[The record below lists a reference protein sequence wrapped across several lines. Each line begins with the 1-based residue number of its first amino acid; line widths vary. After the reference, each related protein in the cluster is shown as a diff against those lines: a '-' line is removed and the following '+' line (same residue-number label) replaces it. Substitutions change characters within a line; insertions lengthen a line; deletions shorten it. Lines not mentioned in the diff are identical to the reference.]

1 MWYTECGKDSDVVLS
16 SRVRLARNVKG
27 IPFPKRADKENQQK
41 VIDLLKDAVKESETK
56 LNFIDIGAMK
66 DYERQAIAECHLI
79 SPQMMDDS
87 VKRAVLLSDD
97 SSVSILVNEEDHMRI
112 QCMAPG
118 FNLADCFERA
128 NNIDDMIEQTVDY
141 AFDSK
146 FGYLTCC
153 PTNMGT
159 GLRASVMVHLPALT
173 MSGNINNIIDSLSQL
188 GMTVRGIFGEGSK
201 ATGHIYQVSNQLTL
215 GETEENI
222 LERFEQVINELI
234 GKEREL
240 RLRIYNSDKYRVK
253 DKLLRSFGTLV
264 NAVLLSSSEAMNR
277 LSDVRFAVE
286 LGIIK
291 TIDYKRLNTAIYAV
305 LPANIVKNY
314 NITDQTERD
323 LKRAELVKEI
333 LMKGVV
339 KND

>member
-1 MWYTECGKDSDVVLS
+1 MWYTESGKDGDVVLS
-16 SRVRLARNVKG
+16 SRIRLARNIKG
-27 IPFPKRADKENQQK
+27 IPFPKRADKEAQKK
-41 VIDLLKDAVKESETK
+41 VIELCRAAAEESDEK
-56 LNFIDIGAMK
+56 LSYIDIGTMK

-87 VKRAVLLSDD
+87 IERGVLLSDD
-97 SSVSILVNEEDHMRI
+97 SSISILVNEEDHLRI
-112 QCMAPG
+112 QCMAAG
-118 FNLADCFERA
+118 FNIDECFERA
-128 NNIDDMIEQTVDY
+128 NKIDDMIEQSVDY
-141 AFDSK
+141 AFDST

-159 GLRASVMVHLPALT
+159 GMRASVMVHLPALT

-201 ATGHIYQVSNQLTL
+201 ATGHIYQISNQLTL

-222 LERFEQVINELI
+222 LERFVQVIGEVI

-240 RLRIYNSDKYRVK
+240 RERIYNSDKYRVK
-253 DKLLRSFGTLV
+253 DKLLRSFGVLI
-264 NAVLLSSSEAMNR
+264 NAVLLTSAEAMNR

-291 TIDYKRLNTAIYAV
+291 NIDYKQLNTAIYAI
-305 LPANIVKNY
+305 LPANIVKNH
-314 NITDQTERD
+314 NLTDATERD
-323 LKRAELVKEI
+323 LKRAELIKEI
-333 LMKGVV
+333 LTKGV
-339 KND
+339 

>member
-1 MWYTECGKDSDVVLS
+1 MWYTESGRDGDVVLS
-16 SRVRLARNVKG
+16 SRIRLARNIKG
-27 IPFPKRADKENQQK
+27 IPFPKRADKEAQK
-41 VIDLLKDAVKESETK
+41 KVVELCRAAAQSSDEK
-56 LNFIDIGAMK
+56 LSYIDIGTMK
-66 DYERQAIAECHLI
+66 DYERQAIAECHII

-87 VKRAVLLSDD
+87 IERGVLLSDD
-97 SSVSILVNEEDHMRI
+97 SSVSILVNEEDHLRI
-112 QCMAPG
+112 QCMASG
-118 FNLADCFERA
+118 FNIEECFERA
-128 NNIDDMIEQTVDY
+128 NKIDDMIEKSVDY
-141 AFDSK
+141 AFDST

-159 GLRASVMVHLPALT
+159 GMRASVMVHLPALT
-173 MSGNINNIIDSLSQL
+173 MSGNINSIIDSLSQL

-201 ATGHIYQVSNQLTL
+201 ATGHIYQISNQLTL

-222 LERFEQVINELI
+222 LEKFIQVINEVI

-240 RLRIYNSDKYRVK
+240 RTRIYNSDKYRVK
-253 DKLLRSFGTLV
+253 DKLLRSFGVLI

-291 TIDYKRLNTAIYAV
+291 SIDYKQLNTAIYAI

-314 NITDQTERD
+314 NLTDATERD
-323 LKRAELVKEI
+323 LKRAELIKEI
-333 LMKGVV
+333 LVKGE
-339 KND
+339 